1 MVSIL
6 YNSTSNV
13 NDISKAIINH
23 FSSVDVTSAQFQDT
37 FLFRIDIT
45 LENGFE
51 ESYTSIPSKVRR
63 LIKPAIYLWIC
74 LVCERDGPEE
84 V

>member
-1 MVSIL
+1 
-6 YNSTSNV
+6 
-13 NDISKAIINH
+13 
-23 FSSVDVTSAQFQDT
+23 
-37 FLFRIDIT
+37 LFRVDIT

-63 LIKPAIYLWIC
+63 LIKPGIYLWIC